1 MAKIKG
7 PNGLTVEIADSV
19 ASSLIESGLVEAV
32 GKEPVQESTP
42 LRVTVDDVKI
52 SGKKGKSEAEGK

>member
-1 MAKIKG
+1 MAKVKG
-7 PNGLTVEIADSV
+7 PNGLTVEVADSV

-52 SGKKGKSEAEGK
+52 SGKKGK